1 MKAGR
6 YANMM
11 QLLVI
16 REKLRKFYGRYSGF
30 IIPIEKF
37 VLGMA
42 SFWLIN
48 ANIGFMS
55 KLKNPLIP
63 IVMGLIASM
72 IPCGATAFLAGC
84 FLAVHVSRVSME
96 VAILIVVFMLVIMML
111 YYGFKPKDGYLLL
124 LTPLMFYMRIPYMV
138 PLLVGL
144 SGSLVS
150 VIPVCS
156 GVVVYYIMSY
166 MKQNAGVL
174 TGNSMAEMAG
184 RFMVVAKNIL
194 TNELMW
200 VMIAAFAASIL
211 VVYVVRNLAV
221 DYAWTIA
228 VIAGVITQLVV
239 IFIGDF
245 NFNLPVSV
253 GGMVIGL
260 LVSVVLVL
268 IYEFFT
274 FAVDYSR
281 TEYLQYQDDDYYYY
295 VKAVPKISVS
305 TPDVKVHR
313 ISSRKTTES
322 NRIK

>member
-1 MKAGR
+1 
-6 YANMM
+6 
-11 QLLVI
+11 
-16 REKLRKFYGRYSGF
+16 
-30 IIPIEKF
+30 
-37 VLGMA
+37 
-42 SFWLIN
+42 
-48 ANIGFMS
+48 
-55 KLKNPLIP
+55 
-63 IVMGLIASM
+63 
-72 IPCGATAFLAGC
+72 
-84 FLAVHVSRVSME
+84 
-96 VAILIVVFMLVIMML
+96 
-111 YYGFKPKDGYLLL
+111 
-124 LTPLMFYMRIPYMV
+124 
-138 PLLVGL
+138 
-144 SGSLVS
+144 
-150 VIPVCS
+150 
-156 GVVVYYIMSY
+156 
-166 MKQNAGVL
+166 
-174 TGNSMAEMAG
+174 
-184 RFMVVAKNIL
+184 
-194 TNELMW
+194 
-200 VMIAAFAASIL
+200 MIAAFAASIL